1 MTPFDF
7 SQCPGYC
14 ERARQI
20 MLCQTH
26 PLIRARTEEPGPSL
40 IPVDQALAM
49 RLEDEEELV
58 EMLANTRVEIK
69 ILRDC
74 AGAQV

>member
-1 MTPFDF
+1 MTPFNF

-14 ERARQI
+14 E
-20 MLCQTH
+20 
-26 PLIRARTEEPGPSL
+26 RARTEEPGPSL

>member
-14 ERARQI
+14 DRAGHI

-26 PLIRARTEEPGPSL
+26 PLIRARGEEPGPSL

-49 RLEDEEELV
+49 RLEDEEELEV
-58 EMLANTRVEIK
+58 LLASTRAEIK

>member
-1 MTPFDF
+1 MTHFDF

-40 IPVDQALAM
+40 IPVDRALAM
-49 RLEDEEELV
+49 EMETIEDLTARLAI
-58 EMLANTRVEIK
+58 ANHNLK
-69 ILRDC
+69 ALRDE
-74 AGAQV
+74 A

>member
-1 MTPFDF
+1 MITPHV
-7 SQCPGYC
+7 QCCCPDC
-14 ERARQI
+14 VAIRRAFVVR
-20 MLCQTH
+20 TH
-26 PLIRARTEEPGPSL
+26 PLLRARAEEPGPSL

>member
-1 MTPFDF
+1 MSRFDF
-7 SQCPGYC
+7 SQCPQYC
-14 ERARQI
+14 ERVRQI

-26 PLIRARTEEPGPSL
+26 PLIRARAEEPGPSL
-40 IPVDQALAM
+40 IPVPEALAM

-58 EMLANTRVEIK
+58 GMLASTRAEIK

-74 AGAQV
+74 VGAQV

>member
-14 ERARQI
+14 DRARQI

-49 RLEDEEELV
+49 EMETIEDLTGW
-58 EMLANTRVEIK
+58 LSLTTTSR
-69 ILRDC
+69 R
-74 AGAQV
+74 

>member
-1 MTPFDF
+1 MTHFDF
-7 SQCPGYC
+7 SQCPLYC
-14 ERARQI
+14 ERVRQI

-49 RLEDEEELV
+49 RREDEEELV

>member
-1 MTPFDF
+1 MTHFDF

-20 MLCQTH
+20 MLRQTH

-40 IPVDQALAM
+40 IPADQALAM
-49 RLEDEEELV
+49 RLEDEDELE
-58 EMLANTRVEIK
+58 EMLANTRAEIK

-74 AGAQV
+74 AGANA